1 MNMPLSF
8 PEIGQPRVIALTEA
22 WRPVL
27 EGQRRNARRGRLY
40 LTGLGVLALVGF
52 LASLGWGPDGFDPG
66 FMLRG
71 LLGKGTTASAMI
83 RAMRLPRLAMGILTG
98 LGLGLSGCLAQ
109 AVLKNP
115 LASPFTLG
123 VSSGGGFGAAL
134 AMILWPASHPAA
146 VPVLAITFAMLTAAF
161 ALGMTRMRGAATETL
176 VLAGVAVMFLFS
188 AMTSFIQYMAP
199 QMDLSRIVFWSFG
212 SLAKA
217 DWREI
222 GIAALLILP
231 GIPWLFMRAPD
242 LDCIMCGDETASSL
256 GVNTGRLRRISIA
269 VMSVMTAGAIC
280 FCGVIGFIGLIAPH
294 MARLAVGGRH
304 RLLLPASGLLGVALI
319 LLADLVGRAIFAP
332 LILPVGIMTAFCGV
346 PFFFWL
352 LVRRCRRRTC
362 D

>member
-1 MNMPLSF
+1 VNMPLATPGTGRARSL
-8 PEIGQPRVIALTEA
+8 ALAEA

-27 EGQRRNARRGRLY
+27 EEQHRNARRGRLY
-40 LTGLGVLALVGF
+40 LAGLGLLAVIGL
-52 LASLGWGPDGFDPG
+52 LAGLGWGPDGFDPA
-66 FMLRG
+66 FVVRG
-71 LLGKGTTASAMI
+71 LLGDGMTASAMI
-83 RAMRLPRLAMGILTG
+83 RAMRLPRLTMGVLTG

-134 AMILWPASHPAA
+134 AMMLWPASHPAA
-146 VPVLAITFAMLTAAF
+146 VPILAITFAMLTAGF
-161 ALGMTRMRGAATETL
+161 ALGMTRLRGAATETL

-217 DWREI
+217 DWGEI
-222 GIAALLILP
+222 GVAALLILP
-231 GIPWLFMRAPD
+231 GVPWLLLRAPD
-242 LDCIMCGDETASSL
+242 LDCIMCGDETAASL
-256 GVNTGRLRRISIA
+256 GVNADRLRRTGIA

-304 RLLLPASGLLGVALI
+304 RLLLPASGLLGVI
-319 LLADLVGRAIFAP
+319 LVILADLVGRAIFAP

-352 LVRRCRRRTC
+352 LVRRCRRRLC

>member
-1 MNMPLSF
+1 MPPHCQTGPL
-8 PEIGQPRVIALTEA
+8 QARVIAMAET

-27 EGQRRNARRGRLY
+27 LEQHVIARRGRRALA
-40 LTGLGVLALVGF
+40 VLALLAVGGL
-52 LASLGWGPDGFDPG
+52 LASLCWGPSGFDAG
-66 FMLRG
+66 SVLHG
-71 LLGKGTTASAMI
+71 LTGDDTTAAAMI
-83 RAMRLPRLAMGILTG
+83 RAMRLPRLTMGIMAG
-98 LGLGLSGCLAQ
+98 LGLGLAGCLAQ

-134 AMILWPASHPAA
+134 AMILWPAAHPAT
-146 VPVLAITFAMLTAAF
+146 VPAMAIGFSLLTAAF
-161 ALGMTRMRGAATETL
+161 ALAMTRLRGAATETL

-217 DWREI
+217 GWSEI
-222 GIAALLILP
+222 GVAAVLVLP
-231 GIPWLFMRAPD
+231 GVPWLFLRAPD
-242 LDCIMCGDETASSL
+242 LDCIMCGDETAASL
-256 GVNTGRLRRISIA
+256 GVNVASLRRTSIT
-269 VMSVMTAGAIC
+269 VMSIMTAGAIC

-304 RLLLPASGLLGVALI
+304 RLLLPASGLVGVALVI
-319 LLADLVGRAIFAP
+319 LADLAGRIVFSP
-332 LILPVGIMTAFCGV
+332 LVLPVGIMTAFCGV

-352 LVRRCRRRTC
+352 LVRRCRRRAC